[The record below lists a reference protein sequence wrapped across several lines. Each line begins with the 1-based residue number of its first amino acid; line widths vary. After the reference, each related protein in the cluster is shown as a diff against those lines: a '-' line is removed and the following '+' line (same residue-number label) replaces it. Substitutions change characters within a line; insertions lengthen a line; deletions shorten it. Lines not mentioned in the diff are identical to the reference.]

1 VRRRTLAVGWED
13 VTPDYI
19 AGSPWTELL
28 AGAAVVHQQALSKLR
43 VPALIVDLPERRIR
57 AANQALAELYAVPVP
72 EMLGRV
78 NSEVVQF
85 DDVDAMQRALAAVSS
100 GAIDGYR
107 ARRRITT
114 HDGTAR
120 DVVVWC
126 RAVELDGVRSAVF
139 IVEPVTDRRNAKHQ
153 LEAPLA
159 WAGPLVVGTA
169 DPQWRV
175 ERVSSDVREVLGW
188 DPAAYIHQSLLTA
201 MRPDDAAELVHA
213 VRDSSID
220 RALARHVRLRH
231 RDGGWVAMECIF
243 VRLSDDD
250 PPAVAFT
257 LLPEPPTPP
266 SARADRLV
274 EMEHRLRRIASELR
288 AAGVMEDIDGL
299 PTHEEFPQLT
309 TLSSRQW
316 QVLVRLLR
324 GDRVPTIARDLFL
337 SPRTIRNYL
346 AAIFERFDVHSQAE
360 LIALLKPR

>member
-1 VRRRTLAVGWED
+1 VRRRTREVGWEE
-13 VTPDYI
+13 VTPDDM

-43 VPALIVDLPERRIR
+43 VPALIMDLPNRRIR
-57 AANQALAELYAVPVP
+57 AANQALADLYAVPVP
-72 EMLGRV
+72 EIVGRV
-78 NSEVVQF
+78 NSEVVEF
-85 DDVDAMQRALAAVSS
+85 DDVEAMKRALDAVSS

-107 ARRRITT
+107 ARRRITPR
-114 HDGTAR
+114 GGVAR

-126 RAVELDGVRSAVF
+126 RAVELDGARSAVF
-139 IVEPVTDRRNAKHQ
+139 IVEPITDRRKANAQ
-153 LEAPLA
+153 LEAPIA

-169 DPQWRV
+169 DPEWRV
-175 ERVSSDVREVLGW
+175 ERVSSDVVELLGW
-188 DPAAYIHQSLLTA
+188 DAGAYIHHSLLSSMHA
-201 MRPDDAAELVHA
+201 DDARELVQA
-213 VRDSSID
+213 VRSSSLD
-220 RALARHVRLRH
+220 GALARHVRLRH
-231 RDGGWVAMECIF
+231 RNGGWVAAECIF

-257 LLPEPPTPP
+257 LLPEPPSLP
-266 SARADRLV
+266 SAPADRLL

-299 PTHEEFPQLT
+299 PTYDEFPQLT
-309 TLSSRQW
+309 TLTSRQW

-324 GDRVPTIARDLFL
+324 GDRVPTIASELFL

-346 AAIFERFDVHSQAE
+346 AAIFERFNVHSQAE

>member
-1 VRRRTLAVGWED
+1 
-13 VTPDYI
+13 
-19 AGSPWTELL
+19 LL
-28 AGAAVVHQQALSKLR
+28 AGAAVVHQRALSSLR
-43 VPALIVDLPERRIR
+43 VPALIIDLPDRRIR

-78 NSEVVQF
+78 NSEVVAF
-85 DDVDAMQRALAAVSS
+85 DDVEAMTRALAAVSS

-107 ARRRITT
+107 ARRRITS
-114 HDGTAR
+114 HDGTVR

-139 IVEPVTDRRNAKHQ
+139 IVEPVTDRRNAKPQ

-175 ERVSSDVREVLGW
+175 ERVSSDVGEVLGW
-188 DPAAYIHQSLLTA
+188 DAAAYIHQSLLDSIH
-201 MRPDDAAELVHA
+201 PDDARELVQA
-213 VRDSSID
+213 VRDSSVD
-220 RALARHVRLRH
+220 SALARHVRLRH
-231 RDGGWVAMECIF
+231 RDGGWVPMQCIF
-243 VRLSDDD
+243 LRLSDDD

-257 LLPEPPTPP
+257 LLPEPPAPP
-266 SARADRLV
+266 SVPADRLA

-288 AAGVMEDIDGL
+288 AAGVMDDIDDL
-299 PTHEEFPQLT
+299 PTYDEFPQLA

-324 GDRVPTIARDLFL
+324 GERVPTIAHDLFL
-337 SPRTIRNYL
+337 SPHTVRNYL

-360 LIALLKPR
+360 LIALLRTR